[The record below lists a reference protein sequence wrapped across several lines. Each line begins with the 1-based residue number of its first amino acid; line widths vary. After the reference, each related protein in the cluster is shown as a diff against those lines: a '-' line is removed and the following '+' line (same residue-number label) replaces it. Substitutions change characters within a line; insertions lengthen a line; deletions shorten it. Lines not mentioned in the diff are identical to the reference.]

1 MYLLGQMQSIL
12 LFVLNNI
19 HSYMNYSS
27 KHFDGQ
33 YSNEQILLK
42 QHEHAGAF
50 LLSHMS
56 SFLSM
61 LCLALI
67 GM

>member
-1 MYLLGQMQSIL
+1 MD
-12 LFVLNNI
+12 
-19 HSYMNYSS
+19 HSS

-42 QHEHAGAF
+42 QHEHIGAF
-50 LLSHMS
+50 LLSHIS